1 MNLFVSLPIEK
12 AQTMTNYS
20 NRHVCRTQRNL
31 LHDESGFIV
40 SAELILILTMFICAV
55 AVGFGVVKDAIAT
68 ELNDISDAIG
78 AVDQSYTFSGHQ
90 APTGTDGVF
99 HGTCAAFGFQ
109 DAEDECDC
117 QVITIIAATPKVDAS
132 GGSAENQ

>member
-1 MNLFVSLPIEK
+1 
-12 AQTMTNYS
+12 MTRYQFTLLS
-20 NRHVCRTQRNL
+20 TLQRKL
-31 LHDESGFIV
+31 YRDESGFVV

-78 AVDQSYTFSGHQ
+78 VVDQSYTVSGHQ
-90 APTGTDGVF
+90 APSGEDGQF

-109 DAEDECDC
+109 DRQDECDC
-117 QVITIIAATPKVDAS
+117 QPIIIIAATPKVDA
-132 GGSAENQ
+132 GGGGAENQ